1 MRYFGLLSLVVIF
14 LISSGCAGYRNAH
27 LQETA
32 DGIKHSDTNI
42 SILEPSVYPTDMAR
56 AKEILSQAEINKAMA
71 EQIKGGQTA
80 QFAGRYTGIV
90 VNQDIKRRF
99 YFHHPDRNS
108 VLQIDP
114 GGYRAIRTGDI
125 PRYIHGWFDGE
136 DEAERYRIYDR
147 KKKYNGIETDF
158 GARVQY

>member
-1 MRYFGLLSLVVIF
+1 MRYFLSFLLAVVF
-14 LISSGCAGYRNAH
+14 LTNGCAGYRNAH
-27 LQETA
+27 LRETA

-42 SILEPSVYPTDMAR
+42 SILEPSVYPAEMAR

-71 EQIKGGQTA
+71 EQIKSGQAA
-80 QFAGRYTGIV
+80 QFAGRYTGVI

-99 YFHHPDRNS
+99 HFQHPNRS
-108 VLQIDP
+108 SILQIDP

-136 DEAERYRIYDR
+136 EESDRYRIYE
-147 KKKYNGIETDF
+147 KKKNYNGIETDF